1 MLSGQGNDANSGS
14 FGSSNTRQGSSFLE
28 RMMAAQAASA
38 QKRRRTES
46 QSDYLESPVRTRGDT
61 PAAGHNGTGSQN
73 PFTTNPPNGILLSRD
88 QVTNILTRRDA
99 DRSLTEAGHH
109 FATKSLGEQLLTLF
123 LDIQEMDRRSRR
135 AEDSEYE
142 NWEISPNLKILT
154 IRQANIKG
162 EAKKSCMNA
171 FKKSFTKDSKPI
183 TDLIFD
189 DGLGVSPQL
198 KSVTSVYQTVQTAV
212 GVQLTQ
218 AKNKMKSALV
228 PKGTKVSNL
237 FLDDL
242 VVKVYGKEYTP
253 EQRTRTAIL
262 RWAINLLTAKGRS
275 SSNFWESVSNV
286 LKQFDG
292 QEPEA
297 LARDG
302 VNNGGTEGGNQG
314 ETEGGN
320 ASDSE

>member
-1 MLSGQGNDANSGS
+1 
-14 FGSSNTRQGSSFLE
+14 
-28 RMMAAQAASA
+28 
-38 QKRRRTES
+38 
-46 QSDYLESPVRTRGDT
+46 
-61 PAAGHNGTGSQN
+61 
-73 PFTTNPPNGILLSRD
+73 
-88 QVTNILTRRDA
+88 
-99 DRSLTEAGHH
+99 
-109 FATKSLGEQLLTLF
+109 
-123 LDIQEMDRRSRR
+123 
-135 AEDSEYE
+135 
-142 NWEISPNLKILT
+142 
-154 IRQANIKG
+154 
-162 EAKKSCMNA
+162 MNA

-183 TDLIFD
+183 TNLIFD
-189 DGLGVSPQL
+189 DGLGVLPQL

-262 RWAINLLTAKGRS
+262 RWAINLLTAKERS

-292 QEPEA
+292 REPEA
-297 LARDG
+297 LARETDDIVTDDMVHYSGESDG